1 MSDYSDVWNEMHAQ
15 QIRQEEIVKDVKK
28 RLLEEVPVQSMIKI
42 MFEDFLNKKSD
53 YDIAALGMQYLQNGK
68 AMFSK

>member
-15 QIRQEEIVKDVKK
+15 QIKQEEIVKDVKK

-42 MFEDFLNKKSD
+42 MFEDILNKKSD

-68 AMFSK
+68 AMLSK